1 MKSTKAGTGGT
12 NKNDSVKNGS
22 VKNGSVKNG
31 SVTGSQKGGI
41 SNAVEPLQVQ
51 TPASRS

>member
-12 NKNDSVKNGS
+12 NKNDS